1 MPEAFKFIKKE
12 ALAQVFSCEFWEIPK
27 NTFYHRTPPVAASVD
42 SLPIVKKITHWKKVI
57 QSFAT
62 SHKVQNFNLF
72 FYKSSSVKTN

>member
-12 ALAQVFSCEFWEIPK
+12 ALAQVFSCEFWEISK

-57 QSFAT
+57 QSFGT